1 MNKKK
6 NKLKEKNG
14 NKKIN
19 SRCISNPDSDEQ
31 QHLTV
36 FFFFL
41 FHLFF
46 FDKIKVVEKSHLR
59 IMREDRE
66 RESKL

>member
-1 MNKKK
+1 M
-6 NKLKEKNG
+6 EI
-14 NKKIN
+14 KKIN

-41 FHLFF
+41 FLFF

-59 IMREDRE
+59 IMREDRG
-66 RESKL
+66 ESKL